1 MQMQE
6 PEQWQQPGS
15 EWQTSQEYNAYET
28 GYSKADEP
36 KQQEKIYPQTEQ
48 RLHKVLWILTVTLS
62 SIGFFFTVAGIV
74 ASSLVLEYANE
85 QGALLAG
92 GIIGLIS
99 SIMATLV
106 CIFIF
111 VTAVVALAGR
121 RKRGHR

>member
-6 PEQWQQPGS
+6 PEQRQQS
-15 EWQTSQEYNAYET
+15 RTEWQSSQEYSAYET
-28 GYSKADEP
+28 GYSRAEEP
-36 KQQEKIYPQTEQ
+36 KQQEKIYPQTQQ
-48 RLHKVLWILTVTLS
+48 RLQKVLWILTVTLS

-85 QGALLAG
+85 QRALLAG

-99 SIMATLV
+99 SIIATLV
-106 CIFIF
+106 CILIF

-121 RKRGHR
+121 RKRKYR